1 MLGNLVYNRD
11 PAERRIP
18 LTPILPQFVRRANGN
33 PEFGVAQFRQRL

>member
-18 LTPILPQFVRRANGN
+18 LTPILPQFVRRAIAA
-33 PEFGVAQFRQRL
+33 FFHRR

>member
-18 LTPILPQFVRRANGN
+18 LTPILPQFVRRAIHA
-33 PEFGVAQFRQRL
+33 FFHRHR